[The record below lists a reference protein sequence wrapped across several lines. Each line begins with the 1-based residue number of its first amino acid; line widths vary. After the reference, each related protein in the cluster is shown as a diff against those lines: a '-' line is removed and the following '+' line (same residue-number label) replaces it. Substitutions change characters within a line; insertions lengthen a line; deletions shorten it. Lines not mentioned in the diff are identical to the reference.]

1 MQTPD
6 PQKPLAAW
14 TGEPV
19 DSDVDLRV
27 GRPTPSRRG
36 DVTVLSVVALGGA
49 AGAAA
54 RYLLGLAVPSRP
66 AASRRTTFAIN
77 VAGSALIGILM
88 VLVTDVW
95 TRRPLLRPFLGTGF
109 LGGFT
114 TFSTF
119 VVEIENL
126 VTTGHPTPALA
137 YLAATPVS
145 AVLAVWATASA
156 TRRLITWRTR

>member
-6 PQKPLAAW
+6 PQEPLAAW

-19 DSDVDLRV
+19 DSDVDLRA
-27 GRPTPSRRG
+27 GRPAPSRRA

-54 RYLLGLAVPSRP
+54 RYLLGLAVPQQAGAFP
-66 AASRRTTFAIN
+66 ATTFAIN
-77 VAGSALIGILM
+77 VTGSALIGILM

-95 TRRPLLRPFLGTGF
+95 TRRPLIRPFLGTGF

-119 VVEIENL
+119 AVEIETL

-156 TRRLITWRTR
+156 TRRLIPWRTR